1 MARTPETP
9 KTEIVT
15 PMGKREANKRKKLDK
30 IARAA
35 KLVFTKNGFDATT
48 MQQIAK
54 TAGVAVGTLFLYADN
69 KRDLAYVATQDDFN
83 MAREKA
89 FEVPDTLPLTDQI
102 EQIFLPY
109 FELHNANSEMAK
121 IVLGEFNF
129 NLGAQARQ
137 HVEGIAMT
145 KLLLARRVSIRQQ
158 VGEIDPTINPD
169 EIATIFY
176 FLYQG
181 VVREWVRSGAISA
194 QGGARMLRRA
204 IETVVDGLR
213 NRREM
218 TTHDTEV
225 KHAPG

>member
-1 MARTPETP
+1 MAQS
-9 KTEIVT
+9 TESSKNEIAT

-35 KLVFTKNGFDATT
+35 KLVFTKNGYDATT

-54 TAGVAVGTLFLYADN
+54 MAGVAVGTLFLYAAN
-69 KRDLAYVATQDDFN
+69 KRDLAYVATQDDFK

-89 FEVPDTLPLTDQI
+89 FEVPETLPLTDQI

-109 FELHNANSEMAK
+109 FEIHNANSEMAK

-129 NLGAQARQ
+129 NLGIQARQ
-137 HVEGIAMT
+137 HAEGIAMT
-145 KLLLARRVSIRQQ
+145 KLLLARRVTIRQQ
-158 VGEIDPTINPD
+158 AGEIDPTINPD

-194 QGGARMLRRA
+194 EGGARTLRRA
-204 IETVVDGLR
+204 IETVVDGMR
-213 NRREM
+213 NRHTVNANTIEMQRE
-218 TTHDTEV
+218 
-225 KHAPG
+225 PS